1 MTTTPPEQPP
11 TPDEG
16 AATPP
21 PLPPLPPAPGSQG
34 WQGWQAPPPGWQ
46 PPAPGYGPGPG
57 QPPAYGQVPPA
68 YGQMPFRPA
77 PPTEGLAVAA
87 MVIGIAGLA
96 GACMYGIGTL
106 ISPVALFLG
115 RSSMKKIDASQG
127 QLGGRGMA
135 QAGFIMGIIG
145 TVLLMLTIVAI
156 SAFIA
161 IGVSGGFD
169 SDFPAPMPSME
180 PIDPGY

>member
-1 MTTTPPEQPP
+1 MTTPPEQPH

-16 AATPP
+16 AASPP
-21 PLPPLPPAPGSQG
+21 PLPPSPAA
-34 WQGWQAPPPGWQ
+34 QGWQAPPPGWQ
-46 PPAPGYGPGPG
+46 SPPPGWQPPPPGYGQAPGYG
-57 QPPAYGQVPPA
+57 QVPG

-77 PPTEGLAVAA
+77 APTEGMAVAA
-87 MVIGIAGLA
+87 MVIGIVGLA

-145 TVLLMLTIVAI
+145 TVLLVLAILAVAGIV
-156 SAFIA
+156 A

-169 SDFPAPMPSME
+169 SDFPEPMPSME
-180 PIDPGY
+180 PMDPDY